1 MDVLFQKNL
10 NRISSTETKSTPIF
24 VGSSRNKILTSTE
37 SFRDNQNFDL
47 HLLEHSSNLINSTE
61 IVRTVEIC

>member
-1 MDVLFQKNL
+1 MLLQKRIL

-37 SFRDNQNFDL
+37 SFRDNQNF
-47 HLLEHSSNLINSTE
+47 HFRLLEHSSNIIDSTE
-61 IVRTVEIC
+61 IVRTVEMC